1 MCTILSVCT
10 GYNSTLYSCSYVM
23 VGIGLGVGGA
33 LAALALVV
41 ELEGTAGCARS
52 RRRSG
57 ASCEDRHEHIWSIEK
72 LFDRTWQEST
82 VE

>member
-1 MCTILSVCT
+1 
-10 GYNSTLYSCSYVM
+10 M

-41 ELEGTAGCARS
+41 ELEGTAGCARAAAP
-52 RRRSG
+52 R
-57 ASCEDRHEHIWSIEK
+57 CELRPARTDTNTLWSIEK